1 MMRVRIGIGIA
12 LPMLALSTTAI
23 VFAAHS
29 PIAQFTADQASRGR
43 TTYTIQCSACHG
55 ADLGGV
61 YAPALAGSASKI
73 SLQPPGAVYGY
84 TSVYMPAGNA
94 GALKQR
100 DYVDIMAFL
109 MQQNGRHPSGTP
121 LTIKAIQGDP
131 MPMAPT
137 H

>member
-12 LPMLALSTTAI
+12 LPALALSATTI

-43 TTYTIQCSACHG
+43 ATYTIQCSACHG

-61 YAPALAGSASKI
+61 YAPALAGSASNI
-73 SLQPPGAVYGY
+73 PMLPPGFVYGY
-84 TSVYMPAGNA
+84 SSVYMPAGNA
-94 GALKQR
+94 GTLKQQ
-100 DYVDIMAFL
+100 DYVNIVAFL
-109 MQQNGRHPSGTP
+109 MQQNGRHPSRTP
-121 LTIKAIQGDP
+121 LTVKAIQDDP
-131 MPMAPT
+131 TPMSPT

>member
-1 MMRVRIGIGIA
+1 MMPVRIGIA
-12 LPMLALSTTAI
+12 LPALALSTTAI
-23 VFAAHS
+23 VFGAGS

-55 ADLGGV
+55 ADLGGF

-73 SLQPPGAVYGY
+73 PMETPGSVYGY

-109 MQQNGRHPSGTP
+109 MQQNGRHPSSTP
-121 LTIKAIQGDP
+121 LTVKAIQDDP
-131 MPMAPT
+131 TLMSPT